1 MVIESRQQENSE
13 MKAWLDTLPI
23 YDDFN
28 TLLFNW
34 PDRFDDLLPG
44 NLWRLF
50 SNYNVFY
57 FQVRSDIV
65 RTRRCTGLQIFSR
78 KLTKN
83 SILVRIEKKFTLRNW
98 YN

>member
-44 NLWRLF
+44 NFWRLF
-50 SNYNVFY
+50 WN
-57 FQVRSDIV
+57 
-65 RTRRCTGLQIFSR
+65 
-78 KLTKN
+78 
-83 SILVRIEKKFTLRNW
+83 
-98 YN
+98 